1 MAYPPKRHELYARLK
16 TELSGAGSPHG
27 RKLPTERDW
36 AKNLG
41 VARRTLRFVLER
53 LERDGVIER
62 YKSRGTFVGGI
73 KKKSVNIPQV
83 NVLLPCAEYL
93 TAAGPYAFQHRR
105 LVQGAM
111 RGAVETGTQIVT
123 LPVSKSNSPV
133 GIDWQMLDHLNSESR
148 VIMLGCWYKNLF
160 PFLRERK
167 CKVAILAA
175 PHPWKEA
182 VGDNP
187 PSDWV
192 VTFLDPDYSVR
203 QLAGFLFASGCRRV
217 AAVWSLN
224 TNEMDGLRG
233 FRQAC
238 LAAGATFN
246 PACFTGYQDSAFPNL
261 EKIQRQTRF
270 DGLVL
275 AAAIE
280 HPPRLPSNVKFLSPS
295 ALLPEL
301 NLPPDRSFSYSLDT
315 YEAAYLMT
323 KALYG
328 REKACN
334 EKRFARYEIRSA
346 LDIDTSYEN
355 LEPYFW

>member
-1 MAYPPKRHELYARLK
+1 MAYPAKRHELYTRLK
-16 TELSGAGSPHG
+16 AELSGTAVPRG

-53 LERDGVIER
+53 LEKDGVIER
-62 YKSRGTFVGGI
+62 YKSHGTFVGGM
-73 KKKSVNIPQV
+73 KRKSANIPQL

-93 TAAGPYAFQHRR
+93 TAAGPYAFLHRR

-111 RGAVETGTQIVT
+111 RGAVETGTQMVT
-123 LPVSKSNSPV
+123 LPVSKSNSPID
-133 GIDWQMLDHLNSESR
+133 IDWEMLDHLNSESR

-175 PHPWKEA
+175 PRPWEEA

-192 VTFLDPDYSVR
+192 VTFLDPDFSVR
-203 QLAGFLFASGCRRV
+203 QLTGFLFTSGCRKV
-217 AAVWSLN
+217 AAVWRLN

-246 PACFTGYQDSAFPNL
+246 PACFTGYQDGTFPNL
-261 EKIQRQTRF
+261 EKIQRQTGF
-270 DGLVL
+270 DGLIL
-275 AAAIE
+275 ATALE
-280 HPPRLPSNVKFLSPS
+280 RTPKLPPNVKFLSPS
-295 ALLPEL
+295 ALLPKL
-301 NLPPDRSFSYSLDT
+301 NLPPERSFSYSLDT
-315 YEAAYLMT
+315 YEAAYLMS

-328 REKACN
+328 REKECN
-334 EKRFARYEIRSA
+334 GKRFARYEIQAA
-346 LDIDTSYEN
+346 LDIDTSCVIM
-355 LEPYFW
+355 EPHFW